1 MADYGA
7 FAEINLSP
15 ATKELLQ
22 SLGDWTAT
30 AEFKTAKE
38 KSWETCSDKNREIVL
53 EALLEQPEIKDKVA
67 DESSRRFII
76 RISGPIPGYF
86 GSSQG
91 PAYVYPLRIHPNTKP
106 SISGIPLEVGRCIE
120 IKSQVFTVTH
130 GADCLIIL
138 TVSAS

>member
-1 MADYGA
+1 MADHGA

-53 EALLEQPEIKDKVA
+53 KLYWSSPRSKIRYGGINSSPCYFIPLTAGRFTLAFGGTFQVGGRCFHSA
-67 DESSRRFII
+67 D
-76 RISGPIPGYF
+76 
-86 GSSQG
+86 
-91 PAYVYPLRIHPNTKP
+91 AYV
-106 SISGIPLEVGRCIE
+106 
-120 IKSQVFTVTH
+120 
-130 GADCLIIL
+130 
-138 TVSAS
+138 